1 MDLFGRDVS
10 CWNWLVSIVSH
21 VARAGAVAAG
31 VGDLPAV
38 ALLVDILLIVASIA
52 QRQCVSLINC
62 DGFE

>member
-1 MDLFGRDVS
+1 M
-10 CWNWLVSIVSH
+10 SIVSH

-31 VGDLPAV
+31 AGDLPAV